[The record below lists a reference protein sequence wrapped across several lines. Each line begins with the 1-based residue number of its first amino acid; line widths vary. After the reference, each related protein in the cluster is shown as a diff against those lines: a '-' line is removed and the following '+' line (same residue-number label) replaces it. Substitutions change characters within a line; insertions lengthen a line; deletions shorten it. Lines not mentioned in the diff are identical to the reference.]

1 MGGRTS
7 PNLELIMNE
16 ELKNLAL
23 RAGASNALCN
33 ELWFNIF
40 CQKFAHLIIEQMEL
54 EHDET
59 VG

>member
-1 MGGRTS
+1 MGSRTS
-7 PNLELIMNE
+7 PNLELNMNE

-23 RAGASNALCN
+23 QAGASNALCN

-54 EHDET
+54 EHDDAT
-59 VG
+59 G

>member
-1 MGGRTS
+1 
-7 PNLELIMNE
+7 MNE

-23 RAGASNALCN
+23 QAGAPNALCM
-33 ELWFNIF
+33 ELWFNMF

-59 VG
+59 VS

>member
-1 MGGRTS
+1 
-7 PNLELIMNE
+7 MNK

-23 RAGASNALCN
+23 QAGASNALCN

-54 EHDET
+54 EHDDAT
-59 VG
+59 G